1 MSKAFAARSPSD
13 CGSWWSVMAI
23 ASAIELGSLRLFV
36 FRGQGYDHIFLA
48 CVSSGVCVR
57 KNDRVAH
64 DRKEFPQHSTQKPL
78 TISGGAGMEHVGI
91 LWGTGGEPVGIL
103 WGTGGEPGL
112 FFGEP
117 GFGGCLAP

>member
-1 MSKAFAARSPSD
+1 MATFFSFA
-13 CGSWWSVMAI
+13 
-23 ASAIELGSLRLFV
+23 
-36 FRGQGYDHIFLA
+36 FLA
-48 CVSSGVCVR
+48 ASVFGKTIALPMCML
-57 KNDRVAH
+57 AIH
-64 DRKEFPQHSTQKPL
+64 ASTQKVL
-78 TISGGAGMEHVGI
+78 TIWNGTGMELVGI

>member
-1 MSKAFAARSPSD
+1 
-13 CGSWWSVMAI
+13 
-23 ASAIELGSLRLFV
+23 
-36 FRGQGYDHIFLA
+36 
-48 CVSSGVCVR
+48 
-57 KNDRVAH
+57 
-64 DRKEFPQHSTQKPL
+64 
-78 TISGGAGMEHVGI
+78 MEHVGI

>member
-1 MSKAFAARSPSD
+1 M
-13 CGSWWSVMAI
+13 
-23 ASAIELGSLRLFV
+23 EL
-36 FRGQGYDHIFLA
+36 
-48 CVSSGVCVR
+48 
-57 KNDRVAH
+57 
-64 DRKEFPQHSTQKPL
+64 
-78 TISGGAGMEHVGI
+78 VGI

>member
-1 MSKAFAARSPSD
+1 
-13 CGSWWSVMAI
+13 MAI

-36 FRGQGYDHIFLA
+36 FRGQGYDHIFLV
-48 CVSSGVCVR
+48 CVSSGVCVWE
-57 KNDRVAH
+57 NDRVAH
-64 DRKEFPQHSTQKPL
+64 EHACNSTQKVFTVL
-78 TISGGAGMEHVGI
+78 N
-91 LWGTGGEPVGIL
+91 GTGLELVGIL